1 MHGEIMLS
9 DSTPTSLIVRA
20 NLNNFSVEEKT
31 RREAA
36 LLNKDFFYSR
46 QESYVEKVNNE
57 VNPVTLNLTNV
68 IVKKKCTLLYS
79 RPLVREFIGPAES
92 VSFLED
98 LMSKVD
104 VDFLLANAD
113 LASELTGTAL
123 FFVGIDE
130 NGDTILRLYDASEF
144 SVVQAEDNP
153 NEAQAVSIISKV
165 YKITGSEK
173 DPSVE
178 TNLQSEIWT
187 DNYITTYVNN
197 VRKGSEPNKLQ
208 YLPFVA
214 FKGENVYGQF
224 LGHAPAT
231 SVRQLN
237 QYINQQLTNLGYMIK
252 MQSATP
258 IVLTGFQQGEG
269 VTIHPG
275 RAMSLPAGATAAA
288 LALNPA
294 ITETLEEIKFLEEK
308 IYECSA
314 IPKISVTGN
323 DKGSVS
329 GKELLI
335 KWAPLLQV
343 FKGKSLRFRKY
354 ELDLFNMILKVNNLS
369 PLGDLNVKYPEEA
382 VLPYSPESENL
393 EKNVKYG
400 IQTPIDE
407 LLKIDPTLDETE
419 AETIIRANLQFNKSI
434 GVNNGKENTSTE
446 A

>member
-1 MHGEIMLS
+1 
-9 DSTPTSLIVRA
+9 
-20 NLNNFSVEEKT
+20 
-31 RREAA
+31 
-36 LLNKDFFYSR
+36 
-46 QESYVEKVNNE
+46 
-57 VNPVTLNLTNV
+57 
-68 IVKKKCTLLYS
+68 
-79 RPLVREFIGPAES
+79 
-92 VSFLED
+92 
-98 LMSKVD
+98 
-104 VDFLLANAD
+104 
-113 LASELTGTAL
+113 
-123 FFVGIDE
+123 
-130 NGDTILRLYDASEF
+130 
-144 SVVQAEDNP
+144 
-153 NEAQAVSIISKV
+153 V
-165 YKITGSEK
+165 YKITGTDK

-187 DNYITTYVNN
+187 ENYITTYVNN
-197 VRKGSEPNKLQ
+197 VRKGSEPNELQ
-208 YLPFVA
+208 YLPFVT
-214 FKGENVYGQF
+214 FKGEDVYGQF

-231 SVRQLN
+231 SIRQLN
-237 QYINQQLTNLGYMIK
+237 QCINQQLTNLGYMIK

-294 ITETLEEIKFLEEK
+294 ITETLDEIKFLEEK

-314 IPKISVTGN
+314 IPKISVTGQ

-393 EKNVKYG
+393 ERDIKLG
-400 IQTPIDE
+400 ISTPIDQV
-407 LLKIDPTLDETE
+407 LKLNPTLDETDAE
-419 AETIIRANLQFNKSI
+419 ALVLANLEFNKSI
-434 GVNNGKENTSTE
+434 ATQEVNNGLIGNDSQQQ
-446 A
+446 